1 MCEARR
7 VAVKNMRQ
15 ELERVLPMLR
25 HSVEVLTK
33 QPTGTV
39 VVVVLQG
46 DCSTKSAFLVEP
58 GRRVYRHVVQASSTY
73 GLPYASLD

>member
-15 ELERVLPMLR
+15 ELERVLR
-25 HSVEVLTK
+25 HSVEVRTK

-39 VVVVLQG
+39 VVVVVQG
-46 DCSTKSAFLVEP
+46 DCSTMSAFLVEP
-58 GRRVYRHVVQASSTY
+58 GRRVYRHVVQASSAY